1 MIFDHVIIFAE
12 AYEFIGLYE
21 QFMVCIMDV
30 HMLQYL
36 FIAKIDYFFS
46 VRI

>member
-30 HMLQYL
+30 YMLQYFL
-36 FIAKIDYFFS
+36 ITKIDCFFS
-46 VRI
+46 LRI